1 MDQIINQ
8 LIDSGT
14 VLDLRAARTIM
25 LLLQKMES
33 IKNFIKQEA
42 HLADKYPLP
51 EVTNF
56 EEHF

>member
-25 LLLQKMES
+25 LLLQKIEYME
-33 IKNFIKQEA
+33 KFIKQEA

-51 EVTNF
+51 EVTNS